1 MRTRLVK
8 TGNPLTAKADLLV
21 VPTSPTTPLD
31 GPAAALDSALGGAV
45 SQAIADDELGKE
57 PGSAVLMHST
67 GSLKAPRALVVSV
80 GASEADAWRRAGIA
94 AGRKATSLGAAR
106 VVLGA
111 EGASDEQAAEMAE
124 GIWRGSYDDRRFK
137 SAAAKK
143 PGLEAVVVNGAG
155 TRAGLERATALAE
168 AVALARD
175 LGNAP
180 SNHLTPKLLAEQAR
194 DMAKQTPRLSAAVLG
209 SSRLDK
215 LGAGALQ
222 AVGQGSEESPRLIV
236 LRYEPAKAARPDE
249 VLSIVGKAVTFDTGG
264 ISIKPSGGMEEM
276 KMDMAGGAAALAA
289 TFLVARLEL
298 PVRLLTVV
306 PAAENMPSG
315 TAIKPGDVITAL
327 NGRTI
332 EVINTD
338 AEGRLILAD
347 ALAHAVNQGATRIVD
362 LATLTGAIIVALG
375 DVYAGLFGNDDSW
388 TETVRAA
395 GERSGELLW
404 PMPIHERYNH
414 LIESKVADLA
424 NAAAKREAG
433 SVYAAQ
439 FLHEFVDE
447 RPWCHLDVAG
457 TAMGSSGATG
467 FGVGLLLALAEELA
481 EPA

>member
-1 MRTRLVK
+1 
-8 TGNPLTAKADLLV
+8 
-21 VPTSPTTPLD
+21 
-31 GPAAALDSALGGAV
+31 
-45 SQAIADDELGKE
+45 
-57 PGSAVLMHST
+57 
-67 GSLKAPRALVVSV
+67 
-80 GASEADAWRRAGIA
+80 
-94 AGRKATSLGAAR
+94 
-106 VVLGA
+106 
-111 EGASDEQAAEMAE
+111 
-124 GIWRGSYDDRRFK
+124 
-137 SAAAKK
+137 
-143 PGLEAVVVNGAG
+143 
-155 TRAGLERATALAE
+155 
-168 AVALARD
+168 
-175 LGNAP
+175 
-180 SNHLTPKLLAEQAR
+180 
-194 DMAKQTPRLSAAVLG
+194 
-209 SSRLDK
+209 
-215 LGAGALQ
+215 
-222 AVGQGSEESPRLIV
+222 
-236 LRYEPAKAARPDE
+236 
-249 VLSIVGKAVTFDTGG
+249 
-264 ISIKPSGGMEEM
+264 
-276 KMDMAGGAAALAA
+276 
-289 TFLVARLEL
+289 
-298 PVRLLTVV
+298 VRLLTVV

-439 FLHEFVDE
+439 FLHEFVGE